1 MILKNKEEAQL
12 HFKQLQD
19 AIEKENIP
27 VFFQEPILEKQ
38 TKYKTSFSV
47 NIDLKADKKLIIPI
61 LKKYGF
67 ILEDNKI
74 IYVGEIPA
82 KIIIENNLTLE
93 EYLINF
99 QAVLYLNKKKGMT
112 SFDVVNEIS
121 NLFGFKRVGHTGT
134 LDPLA
139 EGVLLV
145 TINKATKIGE
155 LLTAEDKEYIAEVE
169 LGYET
174 DTYDST
180 GTITKEKEIPKTIN
194 LEQTL
199 NSFKKT
205 YLQEV
210 PIYSAIKVNGKKL
223 YEYARKNESVELPK
237 KEVTIKEIS
246 LLNKKENSFT
256 FKALV
261 TKGCYIRSLIRDIG
275 LELNT
280 YATMTGLTRTKQGK
294 VDISNTNTLEE
305 IKNNQFKYYKI
316 EEVLDYPIIN
326 IPDELLKKI
335 SNGMKI
341 PNNWHIEDKVIFT
354 HNQKLIGIYQVQ
366 DNYLKVWK
374 NFN

>member
-1 MILKNKEEAQL
+1 M
-12 HFKQLQD
+12 
-19 AIEKENIP
+19 
-27 VFFQEPILEKQ
+27 
-38 TKYKTSFSV
+38 
-47 NIDLKADKKLIIPI
+47 
-61 LKKYGF
+61 
-67 ILEDNKI
+67 
-74 IYVGEIPA
+74 
-82 KIIIENNLTLE
+82 
-93 EYLINF
+93 
-99 QAVLYLNKKKGMT
+99 
-112 SFDVVNEIS
+112 
-121 NLFGFKRVGHTGT
+121 
-134 LDPLA
+134 
-139 EGVLLV
+139 LLV

-180 GTITKEKEIPKTIN
+180 GTITKEKEVPKTIN

-256 FKALV
+256 FKVLV

-294 VDISNTNTLEE
+294 IDISNTNTLEE
-305 IKNNQFKYYKI
+305 IKNNQFKYYNI